1 MTKKILRSAAI
12 TQGDGQAAA
21 RAMLRPV
28 GFKDKADF
36 KKPIIGIPNGHSTMN
51 PCNAG
56 IAPLVVRA
64 EEALRAAG
72 GMPQTWGFP
81 TGSDGIG
88 MGTKGMFASLPSR
101 GAIADAVQVGLH
113 SHLMDGALCIG
124 ACDKNLPGCMI
135 GAGLAN
141 VPSIMVY
148 GGTIKPGTWKGE
160 DLTVVSVFEAIGA
173 HGAGKMSREDF
184 EGIER
189 NAIPGF
195 GACGA
200 QFTAN
205 TMSTSAAA
213 AGWSIM
219 QNALLANED
228 GEVLDGV
235 AYSARVLM
243 DAVAMDIKPSDII
256 TYESIWNAF
265 ASVMATGGST
275 NAVLHWLA
283 VADAVG
289 VEFTIDDVEEVRR
302 KTPVLCNMKPWGDYV
317 AVDFNNAGGLPQ
329 VMATLLKHDV
339 IYGDCLTITGKTMGE
354 ELEGI
359 SPTPPRGQD
368 VIRPWSRPKHRKGH
382 LAILKGNL
390 SEYGAVAKVAGLKT
404 TELTGPAR
412 VFDSGE
418 EALIAIGSRQI
429 DTGSVIVIRYEG
441 PVGGPGMQEMLKH
454 TGLLAGQ
461 GLDDKVALITDGRFS
476 GGTRGLVVGHISPE
490 AAVGGTIA
498 LVEEGDMITVSA
510 EKNLIQLLVDDDEL
524 RRRRSDWEKPE
535 LRFKKGFLH
544 KFAERVGPA
553 HKGAVIN

>member
-1 MTKKILRSAAI
+1 MNKKPLRSDAI
-12 TQGDGQAAA
+12 TQGDKQAAA

-28 GFKDKADF
+28 GFKKPDF
-36 KKPIIGIPNGHSTMN
+36 GKPIIGVPHGHSTMN

-56 IAPLVVRA
+56 IAPLVARA
-64 EEALRAAG
+64 EEALTAAG
-72 GMPQTWGFP
+72 GMPQTYGFP

-88 MGTKGMFASLPSR
+88 MGTDGMLASLPSR
-101 GAIADAVQVGLH
+101 GVIADAVQVGLQ

-148 GGTIKPGTWKGE
+148 GGTIKPGRWKGE

-173 HGAGKMSREDF
+173 VSAGKMDRVDF
-184 EGIER
+184 EGIEE

-228 GEVLDGV
+228 SAVLDGV
-235 AYSARVLM
+235 SYSAEVLLN
-243 DAVAMDIKPSDII
+243 AIEKNIKPSDII
-256 TYESIWNAF
+256 THESIWNAF

-283 VADAVG
+283 IADAVG
-289 VEFTIDDVEEVRR
+289 VNFTIDDVEEVRR

-317 AVDFNNAGGLPQ
+317 AVDFNRAGGLPQ
-329 VMATLLKHDV
+329 VMAALLHNGV

-354 ELEGI
+354 ELENV
-359 SPTPPRGQD
+359 SPTPPRDQD
-368 VIRPWSRPKHRKGH
+368 VIRPWSRPKHRQGH

-390 SEYGAVAKVAGLKT
+390 SEEGAVAKVAGLKT

-412 VFDSGE
+412 VFNSGH
-418 EALIAIGSRQI
+418 EALTAIYDQQI
-429 DTGSVIVIRYEG
+429 VAGDVIVIRYEG
-441 PVGGPGMQEMLKH
+441 PVGGPGMQEMLSH
-454 TGLLAGQ
+454 TGALSGQ

-490 AAVGGTIA
+490 AAVGGNIA
-498 LVEEGDMITVSA
+498 LIEEGDMITISA
-510 EKNLIQLLVDDDEL
+510 EKNLIQLLVDDAEL
-524 RRRRSDWEKPE
+524 ARRRSSWKKPE
-535 LRFKKGFLH
+535 PRFKKGFLS

-553 HKGAVIN
+553 HLGAVIN